1 MKLTV
6 VGCGDAFGS
15 GGRLQ
20 TCYHVESG
28 GTRFLIDCGAS
39 SMIGLSRLGLS
50 PDAIDTVFL
59 SHLHG
64 DHFAGLVWMLL
75 HAQYVSRRTRPL
87 TITGPVGVEQR
98 FTDAVEVLFPLASK
112 APRSFD
118 MRFHEYAEGRPL
130 RVGAIEVTPYE
141 VRHPS
146 GAPPYALRLALEGKV
161 LAFSGDT
168 EWVEN
173 VAVAGRGADLLLIE
187 CYQWDIEVRAHM
199 AWQTLA
205 PRLPAIG
212 AKRIVLTHMA
222 EPMLARVGALTQKG
236 IEFAED
242 GKVFDI

>member
-15 GGRLQ
+15 GGLLQ
-20 TCYHVESG
+20 TCYHVETG
-28 GTRFLIDCGAS
+28 NTRFLIDCGATAL
-39 SMIGLSRLGLS
+39 IGLNRLGIS
-50 PDAIDTVFL
+50 PDTIDTVFL

-64 DHFAGLVWMLL
+64 DHYAGLVWMLL
-75 HAQYVSRRTRPL
+75 QAQYVSRRTRPL

-98 FTDAVEVLFPLASK
+98 FFDTVEVLYPLASK
-112 APRSFD
+112 APRAFD
-118 MRFHEYAEGRPL
+118 MRFLEYKEGQPL
-130 RVGAIEVTPYE
+130 RVGPVEVTPYE

-173 VAVAGRGADLLLIE
+173 VAVAGRGADLMLIE
-187 CYQWDIEVRAHM
+187 CYQWEIEVRSHM
-199 AWQTLA
+199 AWRTLS
-205 PRLPAIG
+205 PHLPAIG

-222 EPMLARVGALTQKG
+222 EPMLAQIGEISKQG

-242 GKVFDI
+242 GKVFVI